1 MPKKIKIDLV
11 NPNNSTS
18 DGPDLLNYYFEENG
32 DGYDFYAPTTQ
43 QATKLNTTLINP
55 SVLSSCT
62 VHFQVPAGLPGA
74 GLWFYVTVTQFP
86 AVLTMSG
93 TWSDSTQPQETKDL
107 PGSGTFQAQAGGT
120 GPMEKEAAA
129 ATAK

>member
-1 MPKKIKIDLV
+1 MAKKIKINTV
-11 NPNNSTS
+11 NPSGSNS
-18 DGPDLLNYYFEENG
+18 DGPDLMNYYFEENG

-43 QATKLNTTLINP
+43 QATKLNNTLINP
-55 SVLSSCT
+55 AVSSSCT

-93 TWSDSTQPQETKDL
+93 TWSDLSQPPKLTDA

-120 GPMEKEAAA
+120 GPIEEEAAA
-129 ATAK
+129 ASA